1 MTKQKR
7 IIIIDGNALI
17 HRSFHALPP
26 TLSTK
31 DGTPINAVYGFTSF
45 LLKSITDLDP
55 DYIVLTLDKK
65 GPTFRH
71 KEYKE
76 YKAKRIKAPQE
87 LYDQIPLVKKVAKAF
102 NIPIFE
108 MTGYE
113 ADDLIGSI
121 VNILN
126 NGSSKTKEHLEKMII
141 TGDMDTLQLV
151 GPYTKVYTMSRGL
164 SDTVI
169 YNKNKVEEKYGLRPN
184 QIIDYKALRGDPSD
198 NIPGVPGI
206 GDKTAVDLLQLFSTL
221 ENIYKYLEKHPEAKE
236 IKARTAKLLKENKDK
251 ALLSKSLATIK
262 VDVDFKFKL
271 EEAEFNNIEID
282 KITKL
287 FKDLEFKTLLPRVE
301 KLKKDKNKNYK
312 PENIDKFAR
321 NKKELKYKLV
331 NNEEDFQTFLKE
343 LKKQKEFT
351 FDTEADSLDVFSA
364 TLLGISFSF
373 KEKEAYY
380 ININSGAKTF
390 NLFNSQ
396 ENNNKWLEELKPIF
410 NNEKVGKIGHNV
422 KFDLRLMKA
431 QGVKVKGLNFDT
443 KIAAYLI
450 NPGNRQHSLDALSEN
465 ELDWEK
471 INSED
476 LVGKGRNKIN
486 YGDVDLEKMSLY
498 SCEDADCTNRL
509 IPILKKQLKKYEL
522 EKLYYDIEL
531 PLIEVLAD
539 MEDNGIYLSREKL
552 SKIAKKVNKEI
563 NSITKEI
570 YKLANKEFNINSPKQ
585 LQEIIF
591 KELDIP
597 TQNIKKTKTGY
608 STAFDELEKLKH
620 EHPIILHIQEYR
632 ELYKLK
638 TTYIDA
644 LPELINNKTQ
654 RLHTHFNQTITAT
667 GRLSS
672 TAPNLQNIPVKHE
685 LGKEIR
691 QSFTVKED
699 YSLVALDY
707 SQIEL
712 RLAAEM
718 SQDKTL
724 VKAFKNN
731 QDIHRAT
738 AAAINQITEKDV
750 NPKMRQEAKAVNFGI
765 LYGQGPHGLSQNA
778 DIPYAR
784 AKDFIDKYFQIY
796 SGVKQYIEDT
806 IEFAKKES
814 YVVTMFGRRRLI
826 PEINSEIALVRKAAE
841 RTAVNTPIQGT
852 ASDIIK
858 IAMNEVYN
866 KYKNK
871 DDIKILLQVH
881 DELIFSIK
889 KDKVKIY
896 AKEIKNIMEN
906 VCKLSVPLIAEI
918 KTGKSWGDLEKIEL

>member
-1 MTKQKR
+1 MSKQKR
-7 IIIIDGNALI
+7 IIIIDGNAVI

-31 DGTPINAVYGFTSF
+31 EGTPINAVYGFTSF
-45 LLKSITDLDP
+45 LLKSIADLEP
-55 DYIVLTLDKK
+55 DYIALTLDKK

-71 KEYKE
+71 EEYKE

-102 NIPIFE
+102 NIPIYE
-108 MTGYE
+108 MAGYE

-121 VNILN
+121 VNKLN
-126 NGSSKTKEHLEKMII
+126 SQGSKTKEHLEKMII

-169 YNKNKVEEKYGLRPN
+169 YDRNKVEEKYGLRPD

-206 GDKTAVDLLQLFSTL
+206 GDKTAVDLLQLFGNL

-236 IKARTAKLLKENKDK
+236 LKARTAKLLKENKNK
-251 ALLSKSLATIK
+251 AMLSKSLATIK
-262 VDVDFKFKL
+262 LDVDFKFKL
-271 EEAEFNNIEID
+271 DEAEFKDIQLD
-282 KITKL
+282 KISKV
-287 FKDLEFKTLLPRVE
+287 FKDLEFKTLLPRAE
-301 KLKKDKNKNYK
+301 KLKKNKNDDYK
-312 PENIDKFAR
+312 SKDIDKFAR
-321 NKKELKYKLV
+321 NEKEFKYKLI
-331 NNEEDFQTFLKE
+331 NKEEDFKAFLKE

-351 FDTEADSLDVFSA
+351 FDTESDSLDIFSA
-364 TLLGISFSF
+364 TLLGISFSW

-380 ININSGAKTF
+380 LNINSSAKTF
-390 NLFNSQ
+390 DLFSNQ

-410 NNEKVGKIGHNV
+410 NNEKIGKIGHNV

-431 QGVKVKGLNFDT
+431 QGLEVKGLVFDT

-450 NPGNRQHSLDALSEN
+450 NPGNRQHSLDALTEN

-471 INSED
+471 INSDD
-476 LVGKGRNKIN
+476 LVGKGRKKIN
-486 YGDVDLEKMSLY
+486 YEDVDLEKMSLY

-509 IPILKKQLKKYEL
+509 VPILKKQLKKYEL
-522 EKLYYDIEL
+522 EDLYYDLEL
-531 PLIEVLAD
+531 PLIEVLAN
-539 MEDNGIYLSREKL
+539 MENNGIYLDKEKL
-552 SKIAKKVNKEI
+552 AKIAKKVNKEI
-563 NSITKEI
+563 NDISKEI

-597 TQNIKKTKTGY
+597 TQNIKKTKTGF
-608 STAFDELEKLKH
+608 STAFDELEKLKE

-644 LPELINNKTQ
+644 LPELINNKTK

-672 TAPNLQNIPVKHE
+672 TAPNLQNIPVRHE

-691 QSFTVKED
+691 QAFTAEKD

-718 SQDKTL
+718 SQDKNL
-724 VKAFKNN
+724 IKAFKNN
-731 QDIHRAT
+731 QDIHRST
-738 AAAINQITEKDV
+738 AAAINQVEEKDV
-750 NPKMRQEAKAVNFGI
+750 SSKMRQEAKAVNFGI

-796 SGVKQYIEDT
+796 EGVRKYIEET
-806 IEFAKKES
+806 IEFAKEKS
-814 YVVTMFGRRRLI
+814 YVTTMFGRRRLI
-826 PEINSEIALVRKAAE
+826 PEINSEIGLIKKAAE

-852 ASDIIK
+852 AADIIK
-858 IAMNEVYN
+858 MAMNKVHN
-866 KYKNK
+866 KYKDK
-871 DDIKILLQVH
+871 EDIKMLLQVH
-881 DELIFSIK
+881 DELIFAIK
-889 KDKVKIY
+889 KDKIENY
-896 AKEIKNIMEN
+896 AKEIKEIMET
-906 VCKLSVPLIAEI
+906 VCELSIPLIAEI
-918 KTGKSWGDLEKIEL
+918 KTGKSWGDLKKLEL

>member
-1 MTKQKR
+1 MAKQKR
-7 IIIIDGNALI
+7 IIIIDGNAVI

-31 DGTPINAVYGFTSF
+31 NGTPINAVYGFTSF
-45 LLKSITDLDP
+45 LLKSITDLNP
-55 DYIVLTLDKK
+55 DYIILTLDKK

-71 KEYKE
+71 EEYKE
-76 YKAKRIKAPQE
+76 YKAKRVKAPQE

-108 MTGYE
+108 MRGYE

-121 VNILN
+121 VNKLN
-126 NGSSKTKEHLEKMII
+126 DSGSKTKEHLEKMVI

-169 YNKNKVEEKYGLRPN
+169 YDSNKVEEKYGLRPD

-206 GDKTAVDLLQLFSTL
+206 GDKTAVDLLQLFGNL

-236 IKARTAKLLKENKDK
+236 IKVRTAKLLKENKDK
-251 ALLSKSLATIK
+251 AILSKSLATIK
-262 VDVDFKFKL
+262 LDIDLKFKL
-271 EEAEFNNIEID
+271 EEAEFKNIDIE
-282 KITKL
+282 KITKV
-287 FKDLEFKTLLPRVE
+287 FKDLEFKTLLTRVE
-301 KLKKDKNKNYK
+301 KLKKNKNSDYK
-312 PENIDKFAR
+312 PENVDKFAR
-321 NKKELKYKLV
+321 NEKELKYRLV
-331 NNEEDFQTFLKE
+331 NTEEDFKAFLKE
-343 LKKQKEFT
+343 LNKQKEFT

-364 TLLGISFSF
+364 TLLGISFSW

-380 ININSGAKTF
+380 VNINSSAKNF
-390 NLFNSQ
+390 DLFSNQ
-396 ENNNKWLEELKPIF
+396 ENNNKWLEKLKPIF
-410 NNEKVGKIGHNV
+410 NDKKIGKIGHNV
-422 KFDLRLMKA
+422 KFDLRLMRA
-431 QGVKVKGLNFDT
+431 QGVEVKGLNFDT

-450 NPGNRQHSLDALSEN
+450 NPGNRQHSLDALTEN

-471 INSED
+471 IDSED
-476 LVGKGRNKIN
+476 LVGKGKNKIS
-486 YGDVDLEKMSLY
+486 YGDVDLKKMSLY

-509 IPILKKQLKKYEL
+509 IPILKKQLKKYNL
-522 EKLYYDIEL
+522 EKLYYDVEL
-531 PLIEVLAD
+531 PLIEVLAN
-539 MEDNGIYLSREKL
+539 MEDNGIYLDRDKL
-552 SKIAKKVNKEI
+552 DKIAKKVNKEI
-563 NSITKEI
+563 NDITKEI
-570 YKLANKEFNINSPKQ
+570 YKLADKEFNINSPKQ

-591 KELDIP
+591 KDLDIP

-608 STAFDELEKLKH
+608 STAFDELEKLKQ

-644 LPELINNKTQ
+644 LPELINPKTN
-654 RLHTHFNQTITAT
+654 RLHTHFNQTVTAT

-672 TAPNLQNIPVKHE
+672 TAPNLQNIPVRHE

-691 QSFTVKED
+691 QAFTAKEN

-724 VKAFKNN
+724 VNAFKNN

-738 AAAINQITEKDV
+738 AAAINQIEEKDV
-750 NPKMRQEAKAVNFGI
+750 SAKMRQEAKAVNFGI

-806 IEFAKKES
+806 IEFTKKES
-814 YVVTMFGRRRLI
+814 YVTTMFGRRRLI
-826 PEINSEIALVRKAAE
+826 PEINSEIGLVKKAAE
-841 RTAVNTPIQGT
+841 RTAINTPIQGT
-852 ASDIIK
+852 AADIIK
-858 IAMNEVYN
+858 MAMNIVHN
-866 KYKNK
+866 KYKDK
-871 DDIKILLQVH
+871 DDVKMLLQVH

-889 KDKVKIY
+889 NDKIETY
-896 AKEIKNIMEN
+896 AKEIKEIMEN
-906 VCKLSVPLIAEI
+906 VCKLSIPLIAEI
-918 KTGKSWGDLEKIEL
+918 KTGASWGDLKKLEI

>member
-1 MTKQKR
+1 
-7 IIIIDGNALI
+7 
-17 HRSFHALPP
+17 
-26 TLSTK
+26 
-31 DGTPINAVYGFTSF
+31 
-45 LLKSITDLDP
+45 
-55 DYIVLTLDKK
+55 
-65 GPTFRH
+65 
-71 KEYKE
+71 
-76 YKAKRIKAPQE
+76 
-87 LYDQIPLVKKVAKAF
+87 
-102 NIPIFE
+102 

-121 VNILN
+121 VQKLN
-126 NGSSKTKEHLEKMII
+126 NESSKTKEHLEKMII
-141 TGDMDTLQLV
+141 TGDMDTLQLI

-169 YNKNKVEEKYGLRPN
+169 YDSNKVEEKYGLRPD

-206 GDKTAVDLLQLFSTL
+206 GDKTAVDLLQLFGNL
-221 ENIYKYLEKHPEAKE
+221 ENIYKYLDKHPGAKE
-236 IKARTAKLLKENKDK
+236 IKERTARLLKENKDN

-262 VDVDFKFKL
+262 LNVDFKFKL
-271 EEAEFNNIEID
+271 EEAEFKSINID
-282 KITKL
+282 KITKV

-301 KLKKDKNKNYK
+301 KLKKSKNSNYK

-321 NKKELKYKLV
+321 NEKEFKYKLV
-331 NNEEDFQTFLKE
+331 NSEEDFKAFLQE

-380 ININSGAKTF
+380 VNINSSAKSF
-390 NLFNSQ
+390 DLFSNQ

-410 NNEKVGKIGHNV
+410 NDEKIGKIGHNV

-431 QGVKVKGLNFDT
+431 QGVEVKGLIFDT

-450 NPGNRQHSLDALSEN
+450 NPGNRQHSLDALTEN
-465 ELDWEK
+465 ELGWEK
-471 INSED
+471 IDSDD
-476 LVGKGRNKIN
+476 LVGKGKNKIS

-509 IPILKKQLKKYEL
+509 IPILKKQLKNYKL

-539 MEDNGIYLSREKL
+539 MEDNGIYLDKDKL
-552 SKIAKKVNKEI
+552 EKIAKKVNKEI
-563 NSITKEI
+563 NDITKEV

-644 LPELINNKTQ
+644 LPELINPLTN

-672 TAPNLQNIPVKHE
+672 TNPNLQNIPVRHE

-691 QSFTVKED
+691 QAFSAKND
-699 YSLVALDY
+699 YSLLALDY

-712 RLAAEM
+712 RLAADM

-724 VKAFKNN
+724 IKAFKNN

-738 AAAINQITEKDV
+738 AAAINQVEEKDV
-750 NPKMRQEAKAVNFGI
+750 SAKMRQEAKAVNFGI

-796 SGVKQYIEDT
+796 EGVKKYIDDT

-814 YVVTMFGRRRLI
+814 YVLTMFGRRRLI
-826 PEINSEIALVRKAAE
+826 PEINSEIALVKKAAE
-841 RTAVNTPIQGT
+841 RTAVNTPIQGS
-852 ASDIIK
+852 AADIIK
-858 IAMNEVYN
+858 MAMNTVYSR
-866 KYKNK
+866 YKDR
-871 DDIKILLQVH
+871 DDIKMLLQVH
-881 DELIFSIK
+881 DELIFSVK
-889 KDKVKIY
+889 KDKLETY
-896 AKEIKNIMEN
+896 AQEIKEIMEN
-906 VCKLSVPLIAEI
+906 VCKLSIPLIADI
-918 KTGKSWGDLEKIEL
+918 KTGKSWGDLKKLEL

>member
-1 MTKQKR
+1 MAKQKR

-31 DGTPINAVYGFTSF
+31 EGTPVNAVYGFTSF

-76 YKAKRIKAPQE
+76 YKAKRVKAPQE
-87 LYDQIPLVKKVAKAF
+87 LYDQIPMVKNVAKAF
-102 NIPIFE
+102 GIPIFE

-121 VNILN
+121 VYKLN
-126 NGSSKTKEHLEKMII
+126 NDGSKTKEKLEKMII
-141 TGDMDTLQLV
+141 TGDMDTLQLID
-151 GPYTKVYTMSRGL
+151 PYTKVYTMSRGL

-169 YNKNKVEEKYGLRPN
+169 YDSNKVEKKYGLRPD

-206 GDKTAVDLLQLFSTL
+206 GDKTAVDLLQLFGNI

-236 IKARTAKLLKENKDK
+236 IKERTAKLLKENKDK

-262 VDVDFKFKL
+262 LDVDFKFKL
-271 EEAEFNNIEID
+271 KEAEFKNINID
-282 KITKL
+282 KIAKV

-301 KLKKDKNKNYK
+301 KLKKIKDNNYT

-321 NKKELKYKLV
+321 NKKEFKYKLV
-331 NNEEDFQTFLKE
+331 NNEGDFKTFLQE

-380 ININSGAKTF
+380 LNINSSAKSF
-390 NLFNSQ
+390 DLFSSQ
-396 ENNNKWLEELKPIF
+396 KNNNIWLEELKPIF
-410 NNEKVGKIGHNV
+410 NNEKIGKIGHNV
-422 KFDLRLMKA
+422 KFDLKLMKA
-431 QGVKVKGLNFDT
+431 QGIEVKGLIFDT

-450 NPGNRQHSLDALSEN
+450 NPGNRQHSLDSLTEN
-465 ELDWEK
+465 ELGWEK
-471 INSED
+471 IDSND
-476 LVGKGRNKIN
+476 LVGKGKNKIG

-509 IPILKKQLKKYEL
+509 IPILKKQLKKYNL

-531 PLIEVLAD
+531 PLIKVLAD
-539 MEDNGIYLSREKL
+539 MEDSGIYLDKDKL
-552 SKIAKKVNKEI
+552 ETIAKKVNKEI
-563 NSITKEI
+563 NDISKEI
-570 YKLANKEFNINSPKQ
+570 YKLADKEFNINSPKQ

-591 KELDIP
+591 KELGIP

-638 TTYIDA
+638 TTYIEA
-644 LPELINNKTQ
+644 LPELISPLTN

-672 TAPNLQNIPVKHE
+672 TNPNLQNIPVRHE
-685 LGKEIR
+685 LGREIR
-691 QSFTVKED
+691 QAFSAKD
-699 YSLVALDY
+699 NYILLALDY

-718 SQDKTL
+718 SQDKIL

-738 AAAINQITEKDV
+738 AAAINQVEEKDV
-750 NPKMRQEAKAVNFGI
+750 SAKMRQEAKAVNFGI

-778 DIPYAR
+778 DISYAR

-796 SGVKQYIEDT
+796 EGVKKYINDT

-814 YVVTMFGRRRLI
+814 YVQTMFGRRRLI
-826 PEINSEIALVRKAAE
+826 PEINSEIALVKKAAE
-841 RTAVNTPIQGT
+841 RTAVNTPIQGS
-852 ASDIIK
+852 AADIIK
-858 IAMNEVYN
+858 IAMNTIHS
-866 KYKNK
+866 KYKDK
-871 DDIKILLQVH
+871 DDIKMLLQVH
-881 DELIFSIK
+881 DELIFSVK
-889 KDKVKIY
+889 EDKLEIY
-896 AKEIKNIMEN
+896 AKEIKEIMET
-906 VCKLSVPLIAEI
+906 VCKLSIPLIADI
-918 KTGKSWGDLEKIEL
+918 KTGKSWGDLKKLEL

>member
-1 MTKQKR
+1 MSKQKR

-31 DGTPINAVYGFTSF
+31 EGVPVNAVYGFTSF
-45 LLKSITDLDP
+45 LLKSITDLEP

-76 YKAKRIKAPQE
+76 YKAKRVKAPQE
-87 LYDQIPLVKKVAKAF
+87 LYDQIPLVKNVAKAF
-102 NIPIFE
+102 GIPIFE

-121 VNILN
+121 VQKLN
-126 NGSSKTKEHLEKMII
+126 NESSKTKEHLEKMII
-141 TGDMDTLQLV
+141 TGDMDTLQLI

-169 YNKNKVEEKYGLRPN
+169 YDSNKVEEKYGLRPD

-206 GDKTAVDLLQLFSTL
+206 GDKTAVDLLQLFGNL
-221 ENIYKYLEKHPEAKE
+221 ENIYKYLDKHPEAKE
-236 IKARTAKLLKENKDK
+236 IKERTARLLKENKDN

-262 VDVDFKFKL
+262 LNVDFKFKL
-271 EEAEFNNIEID
+271 EEAEFKSINID
-282 KITKL
+282 KITKV

-301 KLKKDKNKNYK
+301 KLKKSKNSNYK

-321 NKKELKYKLV
+321 NEKEFKYKLV
-331 NNEEDFQTFLKE
+331 NSEEDFKAFLQE

-380 ININSGAKTF
+380 VNINSSAKSF
-390 NLFNSQ
+390 DLFSNQ

-410 NNEKVGKIGHNV
+410 NDEKIGKIGHNV

-431 QGVKVKGLNFDT
+431 QGVEVKGLIFDT

-450 NPGNRQHSLDALSEN
+450 NPGNRQHSLDALTEN
-465 ELDWEK
+465 ELGWEK
-471 INSED
+471 IDSDD
-476 LVGKGRNKIN
+476 LVGKGKNKIS

-509 IPILKKQLKKYEL
+509 IPILKKQLKNYKL

-539 MEDNGIYLSREKL
+539 MEDNGIYLDKDKL
-552 SKIAKKVNKEI
+552 EKIAKKVNKEI
-563 NSITKEI
+563 NDITKEV

-644 LPELINNKTQ
+644 LPELINPLTN

-672 TAPNLQNIPVKHE
+672 TNPNLQNIPVRHE

-691 QSFTVKED
+691 QAFSAKND
-699 YSLVALDY
+699 YSLLALDY

-724 VKAFKNN
+724 IKAFKNN

-738 AAAINQITEKDV
+738 AAAINQVEEKDV
-750 NPKMRQEAKAVNFGI
+750 SAKMRQEAKAVNFGI

-796 SGVKQYIEDT
+796 EGVKKYIDDT

-814 YVVTMFGRRRLI
+814 YVLTMFGRRRLI
-826 PEINSEIALVRKAAE
+826 PEINSEIALVKKAAE
-841 RTAVNTPIQGT
+841 RTAVNTPIQGS
-852 ASDIIK
+852 AADIIK
-858 IAMNEVYN
+858 MAMNTVYSR
-866 KYKNK
+866 YKDR
-871 DDIKILLQVH
+871 DDIKMLLQVH
-881 DELIFSIK
+881 DELIFSVK
-889 KDKVKIY
+889 KDKLETY
-896 AKEIKNIMEN
+896 AQEIKEIMEN
-906 VCKLSVPLIAEI
+906 VCKLSIPLIADI
-918 KTGKSWGDLEKIEL
+918 KTGKSWGDLKKLEL

>member
-31 DGTPINAVYGFTSF
+31 NGTPINAVYGFTSF
-45 LLKSITDLDP
+45 LLKSITDLNP
-55 DYIVLTLDKK
+55 DYIILTLDKK

-76 YKAKRIKAPQE
+76 YKAKRVKAPQE
-87 LYDQIPLVKKVAKAF
+87 LYDQIPLVKRVVKAF

-121 VNILN
+121 VNKLN
-126 NGSSKTKEHLEKMII
+126 DSGSKTKEHLEKMVI
-141 TGDMDTLQLV
+141 TGDMDTLQLI

-169 YNKNKVEEKYGLRPN
+169 YDSNKVEEKYGLRPD

-206 GDKTAVDLLQLFSTL
+206 GDKTAVDLLQLFGNL

-236 IKARTAKLLKENKDK
+236 IKIRTTKLLKENKDK
-251 ALLSKSLATIK
+251 AMLSKSLATIK
-262 VDVDFKFKL
+262 VDIDLKFKL
-271 EEAEFNNIEID
+271 EEAEFKNIDIE
-282 KITKL
+282 KITKV
-287 FKDLEFKTLLPRVE
+287 FKNLEFKTLLSRVE
-301 KLKKDKNKNYK
+301 KLKKNKNSDYK

-321 NKKELKYKLV
+321 NEKELKYRLV
-331 NNEEDFQTFLKE
+331 NTEEDFKAFLKE
-343 LKKQKEFT
+343 LNKQKEFT

-364 TLLGISFSF
+364 TLLGISFSW

-380 ININSGAKTF
+380 VNINSSAKNF
-390 NLFNSQ
+390 DLFSNQ
-396 ENNNKWLEELKPIF
+396 KNNNKWLEKLKPIF
-410 NNEKVGKIGHNV
+410 NDKKIGKIGHNV
-422 KFDLRLMKA
+422 KFDLRLMRA
-431 QGVKVKGLNFDT
+431 QGVEVKGLNFDT

-450 NPGNRQHSLDALSEN
+450 NPGNRQHSLDALTEN
-465 ELDWEK
+465 ELGWEK
-471 INSED
+471 INSDD
-476 LVGKGRNKIN
+476 LVGKGKNKIS
-486 YGDVDLEKMSLY
+486 YGDVDLKKMSLY

-509 IPILKKQLKKYEL
+509 IPILKKQLKKYNL
-522 EKLYYDIEL
+522 EKLYYDVEL
-531 PLIEVLAD
+531 PLIEVLANI
-539 MEDNGIYLSREKL
+539 EDNGIYLDRDKL
-552 SKIAKKVNKEI
+552 DKIAKKVNKEI
-563 NSITKEI
+563 NDITKEI
-570 YKLANKEFNINSPKQ
+570 YKLADKEFNINSPKQ

-591 KELDIP
+591 KDLDIP

-608 STAFDELEKLKH
+608 STAFDELEKLKQ

-644 LPELINNKTQ
+644 LPELINPKTN
-654 RLHTHFNQTITAT
+654 RLHTHFNQTVTAT

-672 TAPNLQNIPVKHE
+672 TAPNLQNIPVRHE

-691 QSFTVKED
+691 QAFTAKKN

-724 VKAFKNN
+724 VNAFKNN

-738 AAAINQITEKDV
+738 AAAINQIEEKDV
-750 NPKMRQEAKAVNFGI
+750 SAKMRQEAKAVNFGI

-806 IEFAKKES
+806 IEFTKKES
-814 YVVTMFGRRRLI
+814 YVTTMFGRRRLI
-826 PEINSEIALVRKAAE
+826 PEINSEIGLVKKAAE
-841 RTAVNTPIQGT
+841 RTAINTPIQGT
-852 ASDIIK
+852 AADIIK
-858 IAMNEVYN
+858 IAMNKVYN
-866 KYKNK
+866 KYKDK
-871 DDIKILLQVH
+871 DDVKILLQVH

-889 KDKVKIY
+889 NDKIKIY
-896 AKEIKNIMEN
+896 AKEIKEIMEN
-906 VCKLSVPLIAEI
+906 VCKLSIPLIAEI
-918 KTGKSWGDLEKIEL
+918 KTGASWGDLKKLEI

>member
-7 IIIIDGNALI
+7 IIIIDGNAVI

-31 DGTPINAVYGFTSF
+31 EGTPVNAVYGFTSF
-45 LLKSITDLDP
+45 LLKSITDLKP

-71 KEYKE
+71 QEYKE

-87 LYDQIPLVKKVAKAF
+87 LYNQIPLVKKVAKAF

-121 VNILN
+121 VNSLN
-126 NGSSKTKEHLEKMII
+126 KESSKTKKSLEKMII
-141 TGDMDTLQLV
+141 TGDMDTLQLID
-151 GPYTKVYTMSRGL
+151 PYTKVYTMSRGL

-169 YNKNKVEEKYGLRPN
+169 YDKNKVEEKYGLRPD

-206 GDKTAVDLLQLFSTL
+206 GDKTAVDLLQLFGNL
-221 ENIYKYLEKHPEAKE
+221 ENIYKYLEKHPEAQE
-236 IKARTAKLLKENKDK
+236 IKERTAKLLKENKDK
-251 ALLSKSLATIK
+251 AILSKSLATIK
-262 VDVDFKFKL
+262 LDLDLKFKL
-271 EEAEFNNIEID
+271 EEAKFKNIDI
-282 KITKL
+282 KKVSRV
-287 FKDLEFKTLLPRVE
+287 FKDLEFKTLLARVE
-301 KLKKDKNKNYK
+301 KLKKNNNYELK
-312 PENIDKFAR
+312 EVDKFAR
-321 NKKELKYKLV
+321 NEKELKYKLI
-331 NNEEDFQTFLKE
+331 NTESDFKSFLKE

-364 TLLGISFSF
+364 TLLGISFSW

-380 ININSGAKTF
+380 ININSKAKTF
-390 NLFNSQ
+390 NLFSNQ
-396 ENNNKWLEELKPIF
+396 ENNNKWLEKLKPIF
-410 NNEKVGKIGHNV
+410 NDEKITKIGHNV

-450 NPGNRQHSLDALSEN
+450 NPGNRQHSLDALAEN
-465 ELDWEK
+465 ELAWEK
-471 INSED
+471 ISSDD
-476 LVGKGRNKIN
+476 LIGKGKNKIN
-486 YGDVDLEKMSLY
+486 HGDVDLKKMSLY

-509 IPILKKQLKKYEL
+509 IPILKKQLKKYNL
-522 EKLYYDIEL
+522 EKLYYNIEL
-531 PLIEVLAD
+531 PLIEVLAN
-539 MEDNGIYLSREKL
+539 MEDNGIYLDRNKL
-552 SKIAKKVNKEI
+552 DKIAKKVNKEI
-563 NSITKEI
+563 NDITKDI
-570 YKLANKEFNINSPKQ
+570 YKLADKKFNINSPKQ

-591 KELDIP
+591 KNLDIP

-608 STAFDELEKLKH
+608 STAFDELEKLKQ

-644 LPELINNKTQ
+644 LPELINPKTH
-654 RLHTHFNQTITAT
+654 RLHTHFNQTVTAT

-691 QSFTVKED
+691 QAFTVKD
-699 YSLVALDY
+699 GYSLVALDY

-718 SQDKTL
+718 SQDKIL
-724 VKAFKNN
+724 VAAFKNN
-731 QDIHRAT
+731 QDIHKAT
-738 AAAINQITEKDV
+738 AATINQVEEKDV
-750 NPKMRQEAKAVNFGI
+750 SPKMRQEAKAVNFGI
-765 LYGQGPHGLSQNA
+765 LYGQGPHGLSQSA
-778 DIPYAR
+778 DIPYAQ
-784 AKDFIDKYFQIY
+784 AKEFIDKYFQIY
-796 SGVKQYIEDT
+796 SGIKQYIEET
-806 IEFAKKES
+806 IKFAKKES
-814 YVVTMFGRRRLI
+814 YVATMFGRRRLI
-826 PEINSEIALVRKAAE
+826 PEINSEITLVKKAAE

-852 ASDIIK
+852 AADIIK
-858 IAMNEVYN
+858 MAMNIVHH
-866 KYKNK
+866 KYKDKN
-871 DDIKILLQVH
+871 DIKMLLQVH

-889 KDKVKIY
+889 NEKVKIY
-896 AKEIKNIMEN
+896 AKEIKKIMEN
-906 VCKLSVPLIAEI
+906 VCKLSIPLIAEI
-918 KTGKSWGDLEKIEL
+918 KTGKSWGDLKKIEL

>member
-1 MTKQKR
+1 MAKQKR
-7 IIIIDGNALI
+7 IIIIDGNAVI

-31 DGTPINAVYGFTSF
+31 NGTPINAVYGFTSF
-45 LLKSITDLDP
+45 LLKSITDLNP
-55 DYIVLTLDKK
+55 HYIILTLDKK

-71 KEYKE
+71 EEYKE
-76 YKAKRIKAPQE
+76 YKAKRVKAPQE

-108 MTGYE
+108 MRGYE

-121 VNILN
+121 VNKLN
-126 NGSSKTKEHLEKMII
+126 DSGSKTKEHLEKMVI

-169 YNKNKVEEKYGLRPN
+169 YDSNKVEEKYGLRPD

-206 GDKTAVDLLQLFSTL
+206 GDKTAVDLLQLFGNL

-236 IKARTAKLLKENKDK
+236 IKVRTAKLLKENKDK
-251 ALLSKSLATIK
+251 AILSKSLATIK
-262 VDVDFKFKL
+262 LDIDLKFKL
-271 EEAEFNNIEID
+271 EEAEFKNIDIE
-282 KITKL
+282 KITKV
-287 FKDLEFKTLLPRVE
+287 FKDLEFKTLLTRVE
-301 KLKKDKNKNYK
+301 KLKKNKNSDYK
-312 PENIDKFAR
+312 PENVDKFAR
-321 NKKELKYKLV
+321 NEKELKYRLV
-331 NNEEDFQTFLKE
+331 NTEEDFKAFLKE
-343 LKKQKEFT
+343 LNKQKEFT

-364 TLLGISFSF
+364 TLLGISFSW

-380 ININSGAKTF
+380 VNINSSAKNF
-390 NLFNSQ
+390 DLFSNQ
-396 ENNNKWLEELKPIF
+396 ENNNKWLEKLKPIF
-410 NNEKVGKIGHNV
+410 NDKKIGKIGHNV
-422 KFDLRLMKA
+422 KFDLRLMRA
-431 QGVKVKGLNFDT
+431 QGVEVKGLNFDT

-450 NPGNRQHSLDALSEN
+450 NPGNRQHSLDALTEN

-471 INSED
+471 IDSED
-476 LVGKGRNKIN
+476 LVGKGKNKIS
-486 YGDVDLEKMSLY
+486 YGDVDLKKMSLY

-509 IPILKKQLKKYEL
+509 IPILKKQLKKYNL
-522 EKLYYDIEL
+522 EKLYYDVEL
-531 PLIEVLAD
+531 PLIEVLAN
-539 MEDNGIYLSREKL
+539 MEDNGIYLDRDKL
-552 SKIAKKVNKEI
+552 DKIAKKVNKEI
-563 NSITKEI
+563 NDITKEI
-570 YKLANKEFNINSPKQ
+570 YKLADKEFNINSPKQ

-591 KELDIP
+591 KDLDIP

-608 STAFDELEKLKH
+608 STAFDELEKLKQ

-644 LPELINNKTQ
+644 LPELINPKTN
-654 RLHTHFNQTITAT
+654 RLHTHFNQTVTAT

-691 QSFTVKED
+691 QAFTAKEN

-724 VKAFKNN
+724 VNAFKNN

-738 AAAINQITEKDV
+738 AAAINQIEEKDV
-750 NPKMRQEAKAVNFGI
+750 SAKMRQEAKAVNFGI

-806 IEFAKKES
+806 IEFTKKES
-814 YVVTMFGRRRLI
+814 YVTTMFGRRRLI
-826 PEINSEIALVRKAAE
+826 PEINSEIGLVKKAAE
-841 RTAVNTPIQGT
+841 RTAINTPIQGT
-852 ASDIIK
+852 AADIIK
-858 IAMNEVYN
+858 MAMNIVHN
-866 KYKNK
+866 KYKDK
-871 DDIKILLQVH
+871 DDVKMLLQVH

-889 KDKVKIY
+889 NDKIETY
-896 AKEIKNIMEN
+896 AKEIKEIMEN
-906 VCKLSVPLIAEI
+906 VCKLSIPLIAEI
-918 KTGKSWGDLEKIEL
+918 KTGASWGDLKKLEI

>member
-1 MTKQKR
+1 MSKQKR

-31 DGTPINAVYGFTSF
+31 EGVPVNAVYGFTSF
-45 LLKSITDLDP
+45 LLKSITDLEP

-76 YKAKRIKAPQE
+76 YKAKRVKAPQE
-87 LYDQIPLVKKVAKAF
+87 LYDQIPLVKNVAKAF
-102 NIPIFE
+102 GIPIFE

-121 VNILN
+121 VQKLN
-126 NGSSKTKEHLEKMII
+126 NESSKTKEHLEKMII
-141 TGDMDTLQLV
+141 TGDMDTLQLI

-169 YNKNKVEEKYGLRPN
+169 YDSNKVEEKYGLRPD

-206 GDKTAVDLLQLFSTL
+206 GDKTAVDLLQLFGNL
-221 ENIYKYLEKHPEAKE
+221 ENIYKYLDKHPGAKE
-236 IKARTAKLLKENKDK
+236 IKERTARLLKENKDN

-262 VDVDFKFKL
+262 LNVDFKFKL
-271 EEAEFNNIEID
+271 EEAEFKSINID
-282 KITKL
+282 KITKV

-301 KLKKDKNKNYK
+301 KLKKSKNSNYK

-321 NKKELKYKLV
+321 NEKEFKYKLV
-331 NNEEDFQTFLKE
+331 NSEEDFKAFLQE

-380 ININSGAKTF
+380 VNINSSAKSF
-390 NLFNSQ
+390 DLFSNQ

-410 NNEKVGKIGHNV
+410 NDEKIGKIGHNV

-431 QGVKVKGLNFDT
+431 QGVEVKGLIFDT

-450 NPGNRQHSLDALSEN
+450 NPGNRQHSLDALTEN
-465 ELDWEK
+465 ELGWEK
-471 INSED
+471 IDSDD
-476 LVGKGRNKIN
+476 LVGKGKNKIS

-509 IPILKKQLKKYEL
+509 IPILKKQLKNYKL

-539 MEDNGIYLSREKL
+539 MEDNGIYLDKDKL
-552 SKIAKKVNKEI
+552 EKIAKKVNKEI
-563 NSITKEI
+563 NDITKEV

-644 LPELINNKTQ
+644 LPELINPLTN

-672 TAPNLQNIPVKHE
+672 TNPNLQNIPVRHE

-691 QSFTVKED
+691 QAFSAKND
-699 YSLVALDY
+699 YSLLALDY

-724 VKAFKNN
+724 IKAFKNN

-738 AAAINQITEKDV
+738 AAAINQVEEKDV
-750 NPKMRQEAKAVNFGI
+750 SAKMRQEAKAVNFGI

-796 SGVKQYIEDT
+796 EGVKKYIDDT

-814 YVVTMFGRRRLI
+814 YVLTMFGRRRLI
-826 PEINSEIALVRKAAE
+826 PEINSEIALVKKAAE
-841 RTAVNTPIQGT
+841 RTAVNTPIQGS
-852 ASDIIK
+852 AADIIK
-858 IAMNEVYN
+858 MAMNTVYSR
-866 KYKNK
+866 YKDR
-871 DDIKILLQVH
+871 DDIKMLLQVH
-881 DELIFSIK
+881 DELIFSVK
-889 KDKVKIY
+889 KDKLETY
-896 AKEIKNIMEN
+896 AQEIKEIMEN
-906 VCKLSVPLIAEI
+906 VCKLSIPLIADI
-918 KTGKSWGDLEKIEL
+918 KTGKSWGDLKKLEL

>member
-1 MTKQKR
+1 MAKQKR

-31 DGTPINAVYGFTSF
+31 EGTPINAVYGFTSF
-45 LLKSITDLDP
+45 LLKSIGDLEP

-121 VNILN
+121 VNKLN
-126 NGSSKTKEHLEKMII
+126 SESSKTKEHLEKMII
-141 TGDMDTLQLV
+141 TGDMDTLQLI

-169 YNKNKVEEKYGLRPN
+169 YDKTKVEEKYGLRPD

-206 GDKTAVDLLQLFSTL
+206 GDKTAVDLLQLFGSL
-221 ENIYKYLEKHPEAKE
+221 ENIYKYLNKHPEAKE
-236 IKARTAKLLKENKDK
+236 IKKRTAKLLKENQDK
-251 ALLSKSLATIK
+251 AILSKSLATIK
-262 VDVDFKFKL
+262 LDVDLKFKL
-271 EEAEFNNIEID
+271 EEAEFKNININ
-282 KITKL
+282 KITKV

-301 KLKKDKNKNYK
+301 KLKKKKNNDYK
-312 PENIDKFAR
+312 PKNIDKFAR
-321 NKKELKYKLV
+321 NKKEFKYKLI
-331 NNEEDFQTFLKE
+331 NSEEDFKSFLKE
-343 LKKQKEFT
+343 LKQQKEFT
-351 FDTEADSLDVFSA
+351 FDTEADSLDTFSA
-364 TLLGISFSF
+364 TLLGISFSW
-373 KEKEAYY
+373 KKKEAYY
-380 ININSGAKTF
+380 VNINSSARTFDLFSSQKT
-390 NLFNSQ
+390 
-396 ENNNKWLEELKPIF
+396 NNKWLEEIKPIF
-410 NNEKVGKIGHNV
+410 NDEKIGKIGHNV

-431 QGVKVKGLNFDT
+431 QGVEVKGLSFDT

-450 NPGNRQHSLDALSEN
+450 NPGNRQHSLDALTEN
-465 ELDWEK
+465 ELGWEK
-471 INSED
+471 INSND
-476 LVGKGRNKIN
+476 LVGKGKNKIS

-509 IPILKKQLKKYEL
+509 VKILKKQLKEYRL
-522 EKLYYDIEL
+522 EKLFYEIEL

-539 MEDNGIYLSREKL
+539 MEDNGIYLDRDKL
-552 SKIAKKVNKEI
+552 DKIAKKVNKEV
-563 NSITKEI
+563 NDITKEI

-620 EHPIILHIQEYR
+620 EHPIIAHIQEYR

-644 LPELINNKTQ
+644 LPELINKKTN
-654 RLHTHFNQTITAT
+654 RLHTHFNQTTTAT

-672 TAPNLQNIPVKHE
+672 NAPNLQNIPIRHE

-691 QSFTVKED
+691 QAFTAKED

-724 VKAFKNN
+724 IKAFKNN

-738 AAAINQITEKDV
+738 AAAINQVEEKDV
-750 NPKMRQEAKAVNFGI
+750 SPKMRQEAKAVNFGI

-796 SGVKQYIEDT
+796 EGVKKYIEDT

-814 YVVTMFGRRRLI
+814 YVVTMFSRRRLI
-826 PEINSEIALVRKAAE
+826 PEINSEIALLKKAAE

-852 ASDIIK
+852 AADIIK
-858 IAMNEVYN
+858 IAMNEVHS

-871 DDIKILLQVH
+871 DDIKMLLQVH
-881 DELIFSIK
+881 DELIFTIK
-889 KDKVKIY
+889 NDKIETY
-896 AKEIKNIMEN
+896 AKEIKCLMEN
-906 VCKLSVPLIAEI
+906 VCKLSIPIIAEI
-918 KTGKSWGDLEKIEL
+918 KTGKSWGDLEKLKL

>member
-7 IIIIDGNALI
+7 IIIIDGNAVI

-31 DGTPINAVYGFTSF
+31 EGTPINAVYGFTSF
-45 LLKSITDLDP
+45 LLKSITDLEP

-71 KEYKE
+71 KKYKD

-102 NIPIFE
+102 DIPIFE
-108 MTGYE
+108 MTGFE

-121 VNILN
+121 VNKLN
-126 NGSSKTKEHLEKMII
+126 NESSKTKEHLEKMII

-164 SDTVI
+164 SDTII
-169 YNKNKVEEKYGLRPN
+169 YDKTKVEEKYGLRPD

-206 GDKTAVDLLQLFSTL
+206 GDKTAVDLLQLFGNL
-221 ENIYKYLEKHPEAKE
+221 ENIYKYLKKHPEAKE
-236 IKARTAKLLKENKDK
+236 IKARTAKLLKENEDK
-251 ALLSKSLATIK
+251 AILSKSLATIK
-262 VDVDFKFKL
+262 LNVDFKFKL
-271 EEAEFNNIEID
+271 EESQFNNIDIE
-282 KITKL
+282 KITKV

-301 KLKKDKNKNYK
+301 KLKKNINKDYK
-312 PENIDKFAR
+312 VKKVDKFAR
-321 NKKELKYKLV
+321 NEKEFKYKLI
-331 NNEEDFQTFLKE
+331 NSEEDFKAFLKE

-351 FDTEADSLDVFSA
+351 FDTEADSLDIFSA

-373 KEKEAYY
+373 KNKEAYY
-380 ININSGAKTF
+380 VNINSSAKTF
-390 NLFNSQ
+390 DLFSNQ
-396 ENNNKWLEELKPIF
+396 ENNNKWLKELKPIF
-410 NNEKVGKIGHNV
+410 NNEKIGKIGHNV

-431 QGVKVKGLNFDT
+431 QGIEVKDLSFDT

-465 ELDWEK
+465 ELGWEK
-471 INSED
+471 IDSDD
-476 LVGKGRNKIN
+476 LVGKGKNKIS
-486 YGDVDLEKMSLY
+486 YGDVDLKKMSLY

-509 IPILKKQLKKYEL
+509 VPILKKQLKKYKL

-539 MEDNGIYLSREKL
+539 MEDNGIYLDKNKL
-552 SKIAKKVNKEI
+552 EKIAKKVNKEI
-563 NSITKEI
+563 NDITREI

-591 KELDIP
+591 KKLDIP

-644 LPELINNKTQ
+644 LPELINSKTN

-672 TAPNLQNIPVKHE
+672 TAPNLQNIPVRHE

-691 QSFTVKED
+691 QAFTVKD
-699 YSLVALDY
+699 GYILVALDY

-724 VKAFKNN
+724 IKAFKNKE
-731 QDIHRAT
+731 DIHKST
-738 AAAINQITEKDV
+738 AAAINQIAEEDV
-750 NPKMRQEAKAVNFGI
+750 SDKMRQEAKAVNFGI
-765 LYGQGPHGLSQNA
+765 LYGQGPHGLSQSA

-784 AKDFIDKYFQIY
+784 AKDFINKYFQIY
-796 SGVKQYIEDT
+796 SGVQKYIKDT
-806 IEFAKKES
+806 IEFARKES

-826 PEINSEIALVRKAAE
+826 PEINSEIALVKKAAE
-841 RTAVNTPIQGT
+841 RTAINTPIQGT

-858 IAMNEVYN
+858 IAMNKVHS
-866 KYKNK
+866 KYKDKN
-871 DDIKILLQVH
+871 DIKMLLQVH
-881 DELIFSIK
+881 DELIFSIR

-906 VCKLSVPLIAEI
+906 VCKLTIPLIAEI
-918 KTGKSWGDLEKIEL
+918 KTGKSWGDLKKLEL